1 MVDLSYISK
10 MFPSFEDMMK
20 FANEIEKRIEER
32 AKKDDLTNLALLV
45 ASCKYRHKC
54 AAYVDVYNDL
64 RRSLEK
70 EGLSK
75 EAEEEKIRKWE
86 EDRTAKMSTL

>member
-1 MVDLSYISK
+1 MPDESG
-10 MFPSFEDMMK
+10 
-20 FANEIEKRIEER
+20 
-32 AKKDDLTNLALLV
+32 LLV

-75 EAEEEKIRKWE
+75 EAEEEKIRKRRKYKLTDQGME
-86 EDRTAKMSTL
+86 LLFKTREI